1 MINRGLFFYVNFYI
15 DSYSE
20 LFVETVTD
28 SYNNQTRSVR
38 EERKELI
45 QQINDLNTRTDKAR
59 DLLLLDEL
67 EAGEFRKIKEENNEK
82 VTRLEAKLNEV
93 LVQNS
98 TLLDIKP
105 IAESAI
111 KCLEILDKLW
121 DDANIQG
128 QR

>member
-1 MINRGLFFYVNFYI
+1 MNFYI